1 MSSVRR
7 VNVAIVGAGTA
18 GLAALREVRKHTE
31 DFLLVNDGP
40 FGTTCARVGCMP
52 SKALIA
58 AANAFHA
65 RKSFE
70 TFGIVGANDLVADI
84 PAVLQRVRTL
94 RDEFVSSVLD
104 ATNDLGA
111 RVVEGRARLDGPNQ
125 LTVGD
130 QTIEARQIVLAPG
143 SDPII
148 PQRWRAFG
156 DRILT
161 TDTLFE
167 QHDLPKRIA
176 VIGLGAIGVEIAQ
189 ALARLG
195 IEIHGFDSA
204 EQIGG
209 LTDKSVAHAVREFL
223 AHEFT
228 IHLRSEVE
236 LADADDGI
244 EIRWAGNSLKVDK
257 VVAAIGRRPNIAGL
271 GLETLGVPLD
281 KDGMPDVTS
290 ETMRIGDTPVFLAG
304 DANGLKPLL
313 HEASDEGHIAG
324 INAISDKPIQ
334 LSRRIPMSIVFSDP
348 EIAVV
353 GRRRIELGQDAPLI
367 GEANFA
373 NQGRARTMQK
383 NIGLLRIYART
394 DGRVVGA
401 EMAAPA
407 AEHMAHL
414 LALAIGQSL
423 SVHDLLRMPFYHP
436 TLEEGLR
443 TALRQIARELPPC
456 SISDLAGCGPLG
468 IEPLE

>member
-1 MSSVRR
+1 MQ
-7 VNVAIVGAGTA
+7 
-18 GLAALREVRKHTE
+18 
-31 DFLLVNDGP
+31 
-40 FGTTCARVGCMP
+40 
-52 SKALIA
+52 SK
-58 AANAFHA
+58 
-65 RKSFE
+65 SGE
-70 TFGIVGANDLVADI
+70 
-84 PAVLQRVRTL
+84 
-94 RDEFVSSVLD
+94 
-104 ATNDLGA
+104 
-111 RVVEGRARLDGPNQ
+111 
-125 LTVGD
+125 
-130 QTIEARQIVLAPG
+130 
-143 SDPII
+143 
-148 PQRWRAFG
+148 
-156 DRILT
+156 
-161 TDTLFE
+161 
-167 QHDLPKRIA
+167 
-176 VIGLGAIGVEIAQ
+176 
-189 ALARLG
+189 
-195 IEIHGFDSA
+195 
-204 EQIGG
+204 
-209 LTDKSVAHAVREFL
+209 LTDKSVAHAAREFL

-244 EIRWAGNSLKVDK
+244 EIRWAGNKFKVDK

-271 GLETLGVPLD
+271 GFETLGVPLN
-281 KDGMPDVTS
+281 KDGMPDVAS
-290 ETMRIGDTPVFLAG
+290 GTMRIGDTPVFLAG
-304 DANGLKPLL
+304 DANGFKPLL

-353 GRRRIELGQDAPLI
+353 GRRGSELGQDAPLV

-383 NIGLLRIYART
+383 NIGLLQIYART

-443 TALRQIARELPPC
+443 TALRQIARELHRAA
-456 SISDLAGCGPLG
+456 SRT
-468 IEPLE
+468 